1 VNRLAV
7 LGGEPAFPDG
17 LPFVRPARPPLD
29 RVMERLQP
37 SYDEGMLTNGRLVRD
52 LEDEVAVRVGVT
64 HVVAVSSCT
73 AGLMLTLQALGR
85 PGEPVLMP
93 SFTFAATAH
102 AAAWAGGIPQFAE
115 CGTDDFQLDVEDAA
129 ARLDRSA
136 VMVATHV
143 FGAPCHPERV
153 ESLGS
158 ARRVPVVFD
167 AAHALGALHRRRQ
180 IGGFG
185 AAEVFSLSP
194 TKVVV
199 AGEGGLVTTNDAE
212 LAATVRMGRDY
223 GNPGTYD
230 TRFAGLNAR
239 LSELHAA
246 VALESLHDLDEHLAR
261 RRHLV
266 GVYSSALAA
275 IPGVRTQQLGRDD
288 ESTYKDFTVVID
300 ETTFGVDR
308 ETLVAAL
315 RAEGIDTRRYFA
327 PPVHRHEAYRHGP
340 DVSLPRTDWL
350 AARVVSLPLWRDLDV
365 ETVEV
370 ITDVIARVHEHAD
383 EVNERGS
390 VACVSS

>member
-1 VNRLAV
+1 LAV
-7 LGGEPAFPDG
+7 LGGQPAFPSG

-29 RVMERLQP
+29 RVMERLRP
-37 SYDEGMLTNGRLVRD
+37 SYDDGMLTNGRLVRE
-52 LEDEVAVRVGVT
+52 LEDEVAARLGVS

-73 AGLMLTLQALGR
+73 AGLMLTLQALGE

-102 AAAWAGGIPQFAE
+102 AAAWAGGIPRFAE
-115 CGTDDFQLDVEDAA
+115 CGTADFLLDVEDAA
-129 ARLDRSA
+129 GRLDGSA

-153 ESLGS
+153 EALAVAGG
-158 ARRVPVVFD
+158 VPVVFD
-167 AAHALGALHRRRQ
+167 AAHALGARCRGRP

-199 AGEGGLVTTNDAE
+199 AGEGGLVATNDSRLAE
-212 LAATVRMGRDY
+212 TVRVGRDY

-230 TRFAGLNAR
+230 TLFAGLNAR

-246 VALESLHDLDEHLAR
+246 VALESLRDLDEHLTR

-266 GVYSSALAA
+266 GVYSSALGGV
-275 IPGVRTQQLGRDD
+275 PGVRTQQLGHDD

-300 ETTFGVDR
+300 ETSFGVDR
-308 ETLVAAL
+308 DTLVAAL
-315 RAEGIDTRRYFA
+315 RADGIDTRRYFF

-365 ETVEV
+365 GALEMVV
-370 ITDVIARVHEHAD
+370 DVIAAVHEHAQQIS
-383 EVNERGS
+383 ERGS
-390 VACVSS
+390 VACVPS